1 MKSAIIIFVIAAVAA
16 AAWSLMSK
24 ANGRKP
30 TREPQGAAAS
40 GADNGGG
47 EAEVAE
53 ADEDEGKLFSNQY
66 LSVASYG
73 DGSVSLYFNIES
85 DVPFEIGE
93 KMEAINENAYM
104 NGVAWTSLLNFI
116 LKERCPELLEDMET
130 DPEAGTYAAY
140 YPDNEEGRAKAMRLG
155 ALIVSLIENEE
166 ELYDIVRKHGDEI
179 VWDE

>member
-1 MKSAIIIFVIAAVAA
+1 MKSAIVIFVIAAVAA

-30 TREPQGAAAS
+30 SGQPQGAAAP
-40 GADNGGG
+40 GMDCGGG
-47 EAEVAE
+47 D
-53 ADEDEGKLFSNQY
+53 ADDDDGKIFSNQY

-73 DGSVSLYFNIES
+73 DGSASVYFNVES
-85 DVPFEIGE
+85 DVPFGIGE

-104 NGVAWTSLLNFI
+104 NGVAWTALLNFI
-116 LKERCPELLEDMET
+116 LKERCPDLLEDMET

-140 YPDNEEGRAKAMRLG
+140 YPDNEEGRDKARRLG
-155 ALIVSLIENEE
+155 ELIVSLIENEE

-179 VWDE
+179 EWDEWDE